1 MKKNGKRRK
10 RDIFG
15 ELMSGIN
22 DMRLHREGKLTM
34 RSVVVD
40 TKPLPP
46 LSAKVIRETRE
57 RYKMSRAI
65 FAHHLRTSPRTLELW
80 EQGRSRPN
88 DQAASLIWMVRK
100 YPDTFYRLQN
110 LSD

>member
-1 MKKNGKRRK
+1 MKKTEKGKK

-22 DMRLHREGKLTM
+22 DMRLHREGKLTL
-34 RSVVVD
+34 RSIVVD

-57 RYKMSRAI
+57 RYKMSRAV
-65 FAHHLRTSPRTLELW
+65 FAHHLRTSTRTLELW